1 MRCALI
7 SVAVFLCF
15 ISSFSQVGNICVLD
29 LTEKNAETTGGNLFS
44 LEHLLKSGGFSYT
57 ITDSVNLAIKNNVVL
72 TTGNLE
78 ATTFNNTERDSI
90 KNYVRKGG
98 ILISTNNK
106 DALLDSCFG
115 ISATSFNYTRFYI
128 NFKTNYD
135 ANSIFKLFDDNWEK
149 QIRLGDTADY
159 TTTIGSRAFTCNTAD
174 TLALYETNEV
184 AATHNKFYAGHTYML
199 GTQYKEVILRPQ
211 VKQDYSA
218 HRDYSNNFEPG
229 QDVYIFFIT
238 GILKKHQPYIVN
250 KHTAPCNFKSALII
264 THDVDATTSMD
275 FFDDYAHYEKTN
287 NIRSTYLITTHYMH
301 DELAKNFYDGYEGD
315 ILKVFEMGHDIQSH
329 SVSHVPDFD
338 IETTVPMGS
347 PGNNK
352 SNYQPYYNGSSSSG
366 VTVFGEIEVSA
377 NLLQSITGNPIKIF
391 RPGYL
396 AFNSK
401 LINVLDSMNYPFSS
415 SHSAND
421 VMTHFP
427 FFQHT
432 DLSMSGRLTRMLEM
446 PNTISDVFSGDP
458 MTEQNYNQKV
468 NEWKTV
474 FTKCY
479 NNNTNCIL
487 LIHPTRYYK
496 LFAQQQLVSALP
508 QDAVISNLYDYGNF
522 WLNRNDVEFS
532 TSIISDTMIINL
544 SKPKNQINAQLSF
557 VVNNGQDFSKL
568 KVFSSDLQLINYT
581 KSNWETNDVILHNA
595 CSRPN
600 YNFYNITE
608 EPQINNVY
616 VYPNPSDKENA
627 WLHFE
632 IMEETFIS
640 AEIFDMRGALVHKLI
655 NTEKFYI
662 GTYDISLPIIL
673 LAEGT
678 YTIRLK
684 IGENKYKLKWVL
696 NKGK

>member
-1 MRCALI
+1 MRRLLLI
-7 SVAVFLCF
+7 TLFVFF
-15 ISSFSQVGNICVLD
+15 SSLLEAQTSSICVLD
-29 LTEKNAETTGGNLFS
+29 LTKKNSESTSGNLFS

-57 ITDSVNLAIKNNVVL
+57 ISDSVNLAIKNTVVL

-98 ILISTNNK
+98 VFISTNCK
-106 DALLDSCFG
+106 DNLLDSIFG
-115 ISATSFNYTRFYI
+115 ISSTLFNYTRFYI

-135 ANSIFKLFDDNWEK
+135 ANGIFKLFDDAWEK

-159 TTTIGSRAFTCNTAD
+159 ITTIGSRAFTCSTAD

-211 VKQDYSA
+211 VKQDYGAS
-218 HRDYSNNFEPG
+218 RDYSNNFEPG
-229 QDVYIFFIT
+229 QDVYVFFIA
-238 GILKKHQPYIVN
+238 GILKKHQSYIVN

-287 NIRSTYLITTHYMH
+287 NIKSTYLITTHYVH

-315 ILKVFEMGHDIQSH
+315 IIKVFEMGHDIQSH

-347 PGNNK
+347 LGNSK

-366 VTVFGEIEVSA
+366 VTVFGEAEVSA
-377 NLLQSITGNPIKIF
+377 GLLQSITGNPVKIF

-396 AFNSK
+396 AFNTK
-401 LINVLDSMNYPFSS
+401 LINVLDSLKYPFSS

-432 DLSMSGRLTRMLEM
+432 DLSMSGRLTRLLEM

-458 MTEQNYNQKV
+458 MTEQNFPQKV
-468 NEWKTV
+468 SEWKNV

-479 NNNTNCIL
+479 NNNTNCVL
-487 LIHPTRYYK
+487 LIHPTRYFK
-496 LFAQQQLVSALP
+496 LFAQQQLVSSLP
-508 QDAVISNLYDYGNF
+508 QDAVISNLYDYGNY
-522 WLNRNDVEFS
+522 WLNRNDVEFN
-532 TSIISDTMIINL
+532 TSIVSDTMIINL
-544 SKPKNQINAQLSF
+544 SKPKNQINSQLSF
-557 VVNNGQDFSKL
+557 VINNGQDFSKV
-568 KVFSSDLQLINYT
+568 KVYTSDFQLMKYT
-581 KSNWETNDVILHNA
+581 KKTGGKKYVILHNA
-595 CSRPN
+595 SSLQN

-608 EPQINNVY
+608 KPQINNVY
-616 VYPNPSDKENA
+616 VYPNPSDKEHA

-632 IMEETFIS
+632 IMEETFIT
-640 AEIFDMRGALVHKLI
+640 AEVFDTRGALVYKLI

-662 GTYDISLPIIL
+662 GTYDISLPTIL

-678 YTIRLK
+678 YLIRLR

-696 NKGK
+696 SKGK